1 MRNLGVDNSTTLLQ
15 LLSNQDKQ
23 VKGLSSGLFVDLLS
37 ADDNLGQDRW
47 DEVKVRLG
55 QEGQNLSDRRK
66 SVTLRW
72 RGSLLSGSKEKLL
85 QLGVALRK
93 CQASV
98 LGLCKTWDKLVGLL
112 LQLRV
117 VLLVDDSGSH
127 VEETSEALSGK
138 IDRHGDDKIH
148 QCV

>member
-23 VKGLSSGLFVDLLS
+23 VEGLSSGLFVDLLG
-37 ADDNLGQDRW
+37 ADDNLRQDRG
-47 DEVKVRLG
+47 DEVEIRLG